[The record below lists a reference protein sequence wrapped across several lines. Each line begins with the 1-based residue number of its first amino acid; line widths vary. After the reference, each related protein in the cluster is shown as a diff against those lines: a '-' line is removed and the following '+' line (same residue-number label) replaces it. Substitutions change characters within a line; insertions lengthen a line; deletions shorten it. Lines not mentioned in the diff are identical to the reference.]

1 MVCMTKQRT
10 DVFPH
15 TQMTWLASRLDE
27 GDAGLCKAREH
38 VMEVYREPLLI
49 YVKGSSFRS
58 IGDPEELVSG
68 FFADRLGR
76 DDYLAEWLSSGR
88 PLRRWLL
95 VGMKYYLKE
104 QIRANKRGG
113 LALGFDPDDEGID
126 PPSKR
131 YNEASGR
138 RLVARAI
145 AQAEADLRERGFGEH
160 WEVFV
165 AHHLRDRPFS
175 VIARELGVEE
185 KRAAVMSRTAAR
197 RFRAVL
203 REIVAWPGASDEEL
217 DAEIREL
224 CG

>member
-1 MVCMTKQRT
+1 MANKRT

-15 TQMTWLASRLDE
+15 TQLTWLSSQLDD
-27 GDAGLCKAREH
+27 GVAGLSKAREH
-38 VMEVYREPLLI
+38 VMEVYREPLMI

-58 IGDPEELVSG
+58 LGDAEELVQG

-76 DDYLAEWLSSGR
+76 EDYLAEWLSSGR

-95 VGMKYYLKE
+95 VGLKYYLKE
-104 QIRANKRGG
+104 QIRAKKRGG
-113 LALGFDPDDEGID
+113 ASLEFDPDDD
-126 PPSKR
+126 DMDHPSR
-131 YNEASGR
+131 IYNEASGR
-138 RLVARAI
+138 QIVARAML
-145 AQAEADLRERGFGEH
+145 QAEEDLRERGFGEH

-165 AHHLRDRPFS
+165 AHHIQERSFQSIGAEHKVD
-175 VIARELGVEE
+175 E

-203 REIVAWPGASDEEL
+203 RELVSWPGASDEEL
-217 DAEIREL
+217 DSEIRAL